1 MPGCRVS
8 GDVLI
13 ACNCDWGCPCNFN
26 ARPSKG
32 FCQGG
37 WIWMIDQGRLDDV
50 DVSGLGTALFAKW
63 PSAIHEGGGRAIC
76 YVDDRASAPQ
86 RAALARM
93 LRGDL
98 GGPWQLFIKTYEL
111 SAPITASFDVHLAD
125 HHSRA
130 RIGDVVELGLRT
142 IRNPVT
148 DAEAHPEIVL
158 PEGLVVKRG
167 ALAVSDVFRV
177 DDDEVGY
184 DHSGQYAAFGR
195 FDYA

>member
-1 MPGCRVS
+1 MAFHVS

-13 ACNCDWGCPCNFN
+13 ACNCDYGCPCNFN
-26 ARPSKG
+26 ARPSRG

-37 WIWMIDQGRLDDV
+37 WVWMIEKGRLDDV

-63 PSAIHEGGGRAIC
+63 PGAIHEGGGQATSYIDARAT
-76 YVDDRASAPQ
+76 DAQ
-86 RAALARM
+86 LGALTRIV
-93 LRGDL
+93 RGEV
-98 GGPWQLFIKTYEL
+98 GGPWGLFIKTYQL
-111 SAPITASFDVHLAD
+111 AAPIAAPFDVRIAD
-125 HHSRA
+125 HASHA
-130 RIGDVVELGLRT
+130 RIGNVVKIEFDT

-148 DAEAHPEIVL
+148 QAEVHPEVVL

-167 ALAVSDVFRV
+167 GMARSSVFQVSDL
-177 DDDEVGY
+177 GY

>member
-1 MPGCRVS
+1 MAFRID

-37 WIWMIDQGRLDDV
+37 WIWMIDKGQADGV
-50 DVSGLGTALFAKW
+50 DLSGLGLCVFAKW
-63 PSAIHEGGGRAIC
+63 PGAIHDGGGRATC
-76 YVDDRASAPQ
+76 YIDERADAAQ
-86 RAALARM
+86 RDALTRVIH
-93 LRGDL
+93 GEF
-98 GGPWQLFIKTYEL
+98 GGPWGVFIRTYEL
-111 SAPITASFDVHLAD
+111 APPVPVRFDVSLAQ
-125 HHSRA
+125 HASRA
-130 RIGDVVELGLRT
+130 RIGDVVELEFQK

-148 DAEAHPEIVL
+148 KAEVHPEMVL

-167 ALAVSDVFRV
+167 TLAASNVFRV
-177 DDDEVGY
+177 KNELAY

-195 FDYA
+195 FEYA